1 MAALFDTFVAYK
13 FIKLLA
19 TPFDKTDAYKLGII
33 DAEGKVLRPRKSLI
47 NSKDKAAYPSNINT
61 LVWNLKKVLMK
72 VPIVKSRIGQFASAL
87 WLLKEE
93 TGCNYD
99 VLLEI
104 FSEHTGINKQD
115 LVLTEQGKVYAMVDK
130 KIILESHIEES
141 LIEGVDISRWDF
153 LDVEIRTAIAECVYT
168 NKSTA
173 RKIATKNRC
182 QIDDRTFGK
191 MSSLFEARY
200 GDAELSWDDMPED
213 ERFDVADIAFD
224 ASKAKKISKTEWKK
238 VSSSDKK
245 KLIKTMEDETDGL
258 VTIAEAKGKE
268 SAKDHWRRI
277 SNKGVVGVPI
287 DRDRFPNREKE
298 GLEGPYR
305 SKKSGL
311 IYYYDKKEGKYY
323 DPQSDM
329 YLQVS
334 DVMEARLTSKK
345 VAPKRNKNRPAG
357 MLGVRADSPDWKSAT
372 IAIPVK
378 TFDGDGAE
386 TIFRKGDMI
395 DYHKFDSQRV
405 VGAKDRTDPMTYF
418 YLAKTRITES
428 VDLEEGKMKELHMHI
443 EDGKTAE
450 EIAKIM
456 KIDVKAIKALMKDFE
471 ESVNEAMIGVSGY
484 RLVSLPAAYRFSFGG
499 DAEKFVEGIKT
510 NYSRDVVVATIDKGG
525 RLVHVEY
532 TDPKKSIEKEVRRR
546 VEKTARHY
554 KAQIVAE
561 ERATWDLDELGFQ
574 PEKKSES
581 LAEAWSAETIDDAA
595 KSKYGITITPKMMRA
610 AKKEYWHM
618 TTTKDRGD
626 RYRVQLQIK
635 GGDPTNISGTA
646 DEVAAKVND
655 ELNLKEAVNE
665 AITDDRKDIAKALKT
680 WAKPYVT
687 GTISV
692 KSGKGKFP
700 YVQLTARDGEIDNKL
715 RKMVMDK
722 AFPKAKNVGNMDDI
736 SYGNV
741 TKSYIAVGAGDWA
754 RVMGLEEDMP
764 ATNTSG
770 VAGTGNDPVVGVPTS
785 KKKKKKAIAR
795 TEPMTEMNNLPKKHK
810 LVDEY
815 RGVKV
820 FRISAEE
827 FEGATARRKYQR
839 WNESDAFVA
848 VKRYS
853 LKNPGKPV
861 IIQNEETGE
870 MSLVR
875 RKMDDGRLKHNRR

>member
-19 TPFDKTDAYKLGII
+19 TPFDETDAYKLGII

-191 MSSLFEARY
+191 MSSLCEARY

-277 SNKGVVGVPI
+277 SRKGVVGVPI

-418 YLAKTRITES
+418 YLAKTRIAES
-428 VDLEEGKMKELHMHI
+428 VDLDEKLQIKLKSKFKPSSGGSDVNKIFDVIIDGVRVGIMTKETSDDHNYGEGGSYMTFKILQPGSRNKY
-443 EDGKTAE
+443 AE
-450 EIAKIM
+450 EIHVD
-456 KIDVKAIKALMKDFE
+456 DVEDPNDFFKQLKKDPRTTKRTIKALKAHGVELTNINSKHESVEFV
-471 ESVNEAMIGVSGY
+471 ESVNEESIDEAVFSKSQLDKLRAEYSKIKTVDPSQPTYGKLTAFLDKLDDAKLKQLATAKIKFVSG
-484 RLVSLPAAYRFSFGG
+484 
-499 DAEKFVEGIKT
+499 
-510 NYSRDVVVATIDKGG
+510 
-525 RLVHVEY
+525 
-532 TDPKKSIEKEVRRR
+532 
-546 VEKTARHY
+546 
-554 KAQIVAE
+554 
-561 ERATWDLDELGFQ
+561 
-574 PEKKSES
+574 
-581 LAEAWSAETIDDAA
+581 LAHN
-595 KSKYGITITPKMMRA
+595 R
-610 AKKEYWHM
+610 
-618 TTTKDRGD
+618 
-626 RYRVQLQIK
+626 
-635 GGDPTNISGTA
+635 
-646 DEVAAKVND
+646 
-655 ELNLKEAVNE
+655 
-665 AITDDRKDIAKALKT
+665 
-680 WAKPYVT
+680 
-687 GTISV
+687 
-692 KSGKGKFP
+692 
-700 YVQLTARDGEIDNKL
+700 
-715 RKMVMDK
+715 
-722 AFPKAKNVGNMDDI
+722 
-736 SYGNV
+736 V
-741 TKSYIAVGAGDWA
+741 TK
-754 RVMGLEEDMP
+754 
-764 ATNTSG
+764 
-770 VAGTGNDPVVGVPTS
+770 
-785 KKKKKKAIAR
+785 R
-795 TEPMTEMNNLPKKHK
+795 TMK
-810 LVDEY
+810 
-815 RGVKV
+815 
-820 FRISAEE
+820 
-827 FEGATARRKYQR
+827 
-839 WNESDAFVA
+839 
-848 VKRYS
+848 
-853 LKNPGKPV
+853 
-861 IIQNEETGE
+861 
-870 MSLVR
+870 
-875 RKMDDGRLKHNRR
+875 